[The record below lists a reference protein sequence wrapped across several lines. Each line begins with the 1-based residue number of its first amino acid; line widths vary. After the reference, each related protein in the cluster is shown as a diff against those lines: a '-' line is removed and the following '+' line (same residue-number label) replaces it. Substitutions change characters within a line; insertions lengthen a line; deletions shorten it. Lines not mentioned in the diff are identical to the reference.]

1 MSKFRNWA
9 LRKLRGRTE
18 EDYEDLYQV
27 HCEDKLEIAKLKM
40 KYRTMRIEPIRSE
53 LRFNTLMMNI
63 GGEELK
69 EYVKNKFAEDLGHYM
84 IDNGFV
90 SLSSHPDG
98 ADALVYVMNT
108 QAVKIEGGLPDES
121 YRCCAQNRRFR

>member
-27 HCEDKLEIAKLKM
+27 HCKDKLEIAELKM

-53 LRFNTLMMNI
+53 LRFDNTRILNI
-63 GGEELK
+63 SGDKLK
-69 EYVKNKFAEDLGHYM
+69 EYVKDRFAEDLGHYM

-90 SLSSHPDG
+90 SLSSYPDG
-98 ADALVYVMNT
+98 IDALVYVMNT

-121 YRCCAQNRRFR
+121 YRNCTPHR